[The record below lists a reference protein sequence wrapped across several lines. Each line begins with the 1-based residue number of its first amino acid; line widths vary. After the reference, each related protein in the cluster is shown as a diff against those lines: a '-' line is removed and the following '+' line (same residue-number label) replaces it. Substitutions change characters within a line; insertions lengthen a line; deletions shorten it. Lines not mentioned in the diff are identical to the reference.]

1 MLVNPL
7 VKTPASRATCQ
18 QQRPRFSDCA
28 LHDMTRDKASV
39 QCYPMPPAI
48 RKEVSATGRQ
58 RECGPGLREETSGV
72 RNVRT
77 KNRKDRHTGHL
88 L

>member
-39 QCYPMPPAI
+39 QCYPMPPRFA
-48 RKEVSATGRQ
+48 KKRQ
-58 RECGPGLREETSGV
+58 RQSANANAAQVYGRKRPASVTSEQKIG
-72 RNVRT
+72 
-77 KNRKDRHTGHL
+77 KTGTQNT
-88 L
+88 